1 MRKNRRIC
9 RVDDRED
16 EAETKELRK
25 GTDMRFTAI
34 DIETTGLG
42 PEKAKIIEI
51 GAVKYE
57 DGQQKEVFSTLVNPQ
72 TAGIPERITELT
84 GITDAMVKEAPGEAE
99 AIRSLLRFLEG
110 ETILLGHN
118 IPFDFSF
125 LKVAA
130 GRLGEDFSYQGL
142 DTLVMA
148 RLCHPEIPSKT
159 LTAMCAQYGITNERA
174 HRAFEDACAA
184 AQLYFRMEERFGGE
198 HGEWFAPRAL
208 CYKPKKTEPVTKRQ
222 ISYLQGIIAIH
233 GLDLTPDYT
242 TLTKSEASRL
252 IDTLLAK
259 YGRSK

>member
-1 MRKNRRIC
+1 
-9 RVDDRED
+9 
-16 EAETKELRK
+16 
-25 GTDMRFTAI
+25 MRFTAI

-57 DGQQKEVFSTLVNPQ
+57 NGEQKEVFSTLINPQ

-84 GITDAMVKEAPGEAE
+84 GITDEMVKDAPQEAE

-110 ETILLGHN
+110 ETVLLGHN

-130 GRLGEDFSYQGL
+130 ARLGEPFTYQGL

-159 LTAMCAQYGITNERA
+159 LTAMCEQYGITNERA

-184 AQLYFRMEERFGGE
+184 AQLYVRMKEVFGAE
-198 HGEWFAPRAL
+198 HREWFEPKDL

-222 ISYLQGIIAIH
+222 VGYLQGIIAMH

-259 YGRSK
+259 YGRSR